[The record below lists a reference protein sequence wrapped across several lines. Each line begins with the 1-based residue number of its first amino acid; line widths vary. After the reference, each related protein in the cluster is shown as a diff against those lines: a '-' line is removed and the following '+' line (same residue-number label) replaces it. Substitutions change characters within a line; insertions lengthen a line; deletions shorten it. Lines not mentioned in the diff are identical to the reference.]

1 MTNTIG
7 KIRIGKGYSSICY
20 VDIQRKGDTVII
32 GTADTKFE
40 INAEDLQ
47 KELNRDET
55 DRT

>member
-1 MTNTIG
+1 MINTIG
-7 KIRIGKGYSSICY
+7 KIRIGRGYSAVCY
-20 VDIQRKGDTVII
+20 IDIDRKGDTVII

-40 INAEDLQ
+40 VNAEDLQ

>member
-7 KIRIGKGYSSICY
+7 KIRIGKGHPSICY

>member
-1 MTNTIG
+1 MTNTRG
-7 KIRIGKGYSSICY
+7 KIRIGKWYPSICY
-20 VDIQRKGDTVII
+20 VDIQRKGNAVII